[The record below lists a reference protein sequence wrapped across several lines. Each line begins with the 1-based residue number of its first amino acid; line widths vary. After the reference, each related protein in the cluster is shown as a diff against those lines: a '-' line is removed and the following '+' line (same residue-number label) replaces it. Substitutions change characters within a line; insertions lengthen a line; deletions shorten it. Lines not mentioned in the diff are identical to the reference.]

1 MVDLPGLVVRVRSR
15 LCDADADAAFAAGAQ
30 MDLASGVRYA
40 RDQIAGLQRERSEKL

>member
-1 MVDLPGLVVRVRSR
+1 
-15 LCDADADAAFAAGAQ
+15 